1 MEKKDNILEQA
12 WRFMQNQQKHRRWLR
27 AMTAMAAVVVF
38 VTTYLLILPAI
49 TMENSVLEVTATPS
63 EAVLGEVIETEIFA
77 SADDGRKE
85 TYFVLTADGDNA
97 GLDESQLDF
106 DSDGI
111 ASIED
116 ENEQVIDLH
125 REYTK
130 TGEARYWFVLQEGQS
145 ASFSLPW
152 VNGMDRYRAEEI
164 VEEIPVEPE
173 EPPVEEEIPPTED
186 TSEGETLPD
195 DTSTEE
201 SIPPESDTE
210 SENTDDEIPST
221 EMEKPE
227 TDVPPQDEPDA
238 DVSDTDTP
246 DTEIGEPDTDSIE
259 TVPEAPS
266 AEQPYEE
273 SQEPESPAVQ
283 RNVSPLMED
292 TGNQE
297 STQESDSQATG
308 SNVSYEEDNLF
319 RILYASIGS
328 MRTVSAATI
337 SSSANNES
345 PVTASPVTAMDSDA
359 DKPSGEPGNQ
369 ESTESEPVEPDGGD
383 ETPLSDNGDSFDG
396 DPESETIYDIDIVLD
411 REGDPER
418 EGAATITFGCGQNL
432 EVAANTDGQYVFLS
446 WLPEQPEPEY
456 ICGKEEHLHDENC
469 YDSDGNLI
477 CTREE
482 HQHTEGCL
490 HPHSAEVYQYE
501 DDFISVTATPEYEN
515 ALPPGTQFR
524 VTQVTA
530 DTDGYQYDAYIQAL
544 ENLNNAE
551 KQMTNPKEIL
561 LYDIAFLV
569 EQPPE
574 TEGAEPQLVEFQ
586 PTEGS
591 VQIKFAFKQPQT
603 LDLSEE
609 NSPDYQVLHLPLVSE
624 VREQVNTTAEAT
636 GITAGDVLVEEVEAD
651 VSDGLVEFTLD
662 SFSLVAF
669 LAQEDSEYIPLT
681 QDTNP
686 GLDYTYRDV
695 LGSAINYGITAQEMH
710 KVAHMDTTFAASH
723 VTSGGGNITAGAYTG
738 SQGSPLLIGSI
749 TGSLRIDGQAC
760 TVYTTEDAAQYLEL
774 QGGSTFAYRTETEIK
789 SQITDM
795 IAYAERVSQIMA
807 DQRTYSVMKY
817 GTYWDG
823 QQNVEGW
830 YFDQNDANLDISDLP
845 AGTYY
850 IDGDTYLNKNNVN
863 IRKNSN
869 QTIVFNLTGETVDL
883 RQFQITNV
891 DTGSSMNSGSSND
904 AVYPFAS
911 TLIFNMPNADT
922 VNVQSGIFG
931 VLIAPNATVTISST
945 SSGWIVANIVT
956 NPGGEWHFVHQDL
969 TKPLPVTVAAK
980 KTLDGEAPDE
990 QTEFNFKVE
999 RWDDDT
1005 NGWVEE
1011 QTVQNFLGDILFRE
1025 TFSEVGTYYYRV
1037 SEVNDG
1043 GAYQYDTT
1051 QYIVKIDV
1059 TAIQENILQAEQ
1071 TFYKTGDMGQLG
1083 DDKETTEILFQN
1095 TTGEPGYV
1103 LPETGGVGTNLF
1115 TAGGLA
1121 LLAAVGLMY
1130 IKQHRRRDES
1140 L

>member
-12 WRFMQNQQKHRRWLR
+12 WRFMQSQQKHRRWLR

-145 ASFSLPW
+145 ANFSLPW

-173 EPPVEEEIPPTED
+173 EPLVEEEIPPTED

-195 DTSTEE
+195 DTSMEE

-210 SENTDDEIPST
+210 SENTDGEIPST

-227 TDVPPQDEPDA
+227 TDVPPQDEPDV
-238 DVSDTDTP
+238 DVPDTDTP

-259 TVPEAPS
+259 TVPEAPP
-266 AEQPYEE
+266 AEKSYEE

-345 PVTASPVTAMDSDA
+345 PLTASPVTATDSDA
-359 DKPSGEPGNQ
+359 DKLSGEPGSQ

-469 YDSDGNLI
+469 YDPDGNLI

-482 HQHTEGCL
+482 HQHTEECL

-515 ALPPGTQFR
+515 VLPPGTQFR

-591 VQIKFAFKQPQT
+591 VQIQFAFKQPQT

-651 VSDGLVEFTLD
+651 VSNGLVEFTLD
-662 SFSLVAF
+662 SFSLVDF
-669 LAQEDSEYIPLT
+669 VTHEDGSVVPITEVT
-681 QDTNP
+681 P
-686 GLDYTYRDV
+686 GLDYNYRDV
-695 LGSAINYGITAQEMH
+695 LGSAINYGITANEVH

-723 VTSGGGNITAGAYTG
+723 VTSDGGNITVGAYTG

-749 TGSLRIDGQAC
+749 TGSLSIDGQTN
-760 TVYTTEDAAQYLEL
+760 TVYTTEEAAKSITL
-774 QGGSTFAYRTETEIK
+774 QGGSNFQYRTEKE
-789 SQITDM
+789 ITDQ
-795 IAYAERVSQIMA
+795 IAAMLSHAKQVSHIMA
-807 DQRTYSVMKY
+807 AQRTYSVMKY

-830 YFDQNDANLDISDLP
+830 YVDQNEKEIDLSNLPD
-845 AGTYY
+845 GTYY
-850 IDGDTYLNKNNVN
+850 IDGDTFLDKNDVK
-863 IRKNSN
+863 IRKNPG
-869 QTIVFNLTGETVDL
+869 QTVVFNLKSEAVNLKRFEVVDSQTG
-883 RQFQITNV
+883 Q
-891 DTGSSMNSGSSND
+891 SMNSANSNGD
-904 AVYPFAS
+904 IYPYAS
-911 TLIFNMPNADT
+911 TVIFNMPNAKT
-922 VNVQSGIFG
+922 VNIESGIFG
-931 VLIAPNATVTISST
+931 VLIAPNATVNIGST
-945 SSGWIVANIVT
+945 SSGWIVADTVT
-956 NPGGEWHFVHQDL
+956 NPGGEWHFVYQDL
-969 TKPLPVTVAAK
+969 TKPLPVTVAAR

-990 QTEFNFKVE
+990 QTEFSFKVE

-1011 QTVQNFLGDILFRE
+1011 ETVQNFLGDILFRE
-1025 TFSEVGTYYYRV
+1025 TFSQTGTYYYRV
-1037 SEVNDG
+1037 SEINGG

-1051 QYIVKIDV
+1051 QYIVEINV

-1071 TFYKTGDMGQLG
+1071 TFYETGDKEQLNDG
-1083 DDKETTEILFQN
+1083 TKTTEILFQN

-1103 LPETGGVGTNLF
+1103 LPETGGPGTNLF

>member
-12 WRFMQNQQKHRRWLR
+12 WRFMQSQQKHRRWLR

-210 SENTDDEIPST
+210 SENTDGEIPST

-227 TDVPPQDEPDA
+227 TDVPPQDEPDV
-238 DVSDTDTP
+238 DVPDTDTP

-259 TVPEAPS
+259 TVPEAPP
-266 AEQPYEE
+266 AEKSYEE

-345 PVTASPVTAMDSDA
+345 PLTASPVTATDSDA
-359 DKPSGEPGNQ
+359 DKLSGEPGSQ

-469 YDSDGNLI
+469 YDPDGNLI

-482 HQHTEGCL
+482 HQHTEECL

-515 ALPPGTQFR
+515 VLPPGTQFR

-591 VQIKFAFKQPQT
+591 VQIQFAFKQPQT

-651 VSDGLVEFTLD
+651 VSNGLVEFTLD

-669 LAQEDSEYIPLT
+669 VTHEDGSVVPITEVT
-681 QDTNP
+681 P
-686 GLDYTYRDV
+686 GLDYNYRDV
-695 LGSAINYGITAQEMH
+695 LGSAINYGITANEVH

-723 VTSGGGNITAGAYTG
+723 VTSDGGNITVGAYTG

-749 TGSLRIDGQAC
+749 TGSLSIDGQTN
-760 TVYTTEDAAQYLEL
+760 TVYTTEEAAKSITL
-774 QGGSTFAYRTETEIK
+774 QGGSNFQYRTEKE
-789 SQITDM
+789 ITDQ
-795 IAYAERVSQIMA
+795 IAAMLSHAKQVSHIMA
-807 DQRTYSVMKY
+807 AQRTYSVMKY

-830 YFDQNDANLDISDLP
+830 YVDQNEKEIDLSNLPD
-845 AGTYY
+845 GTYY
-850 IDGDTYLNKNNVN
+850 IDGDTFLDKNDVK
-863 IRKNSN
+863 IRKNPG
-869 QTIVFNLTGETVDL
+869 QTVVFNLKSEAVNLKRFEVVDSQTG
-883 RQFQITNV
+883 Q
-891 DTGSSMNSGSSND
+891 SMNSANSNGD
-904 AVYPFAS
+904 IYPYAS
-911 TLIFNMPNADT
+911 TVIFNMPNAKT
-922 VNVQSGIFG
+922 VNIESGIFG
-931 VLIAPNATVTISST
+931 VLIAPNATVNIGST
-945 SSGWIVANIVT
+945 SSGWIVADTVT
-956 NPGGEWHFVHQDL
+956 NPGGEWHFVYQDL
-969 TKPLPVTVAAK
+969 TKPLPVTVAAR

-990 QTEFNFKVE
+990 QTEFSFKVE

-1011 QTVQNFLGDILFRE
+1011 ETVQNFLGDILFRE
-1025 TFSEVGTYYYRV
+1025 TFSQTGTYYYRV
-1037 SEVNDG
+1037 SEMNGG

-1051 QYIVKIDV
+1051 QYIVEINV

-1071 TFYKTGDMGQLG
+1071 TFYETGDKEQLNDG
-1083 DDKETTEILFQN
+1083 TKTTEILFQN

-1103 LPETGGVGTNLF
+1103 LPETGGPGTNLF

>member
-1 MEKKDNILEQA
+1 
-12 WRFMQNQQKHRRWLR
+12 
-27 AMTAMAAVVVF
+27 
-38 VTTYLLILPAI
+38 
-49 TMENSVLEVTATPS
+49 
-63 EAVLGEVIETEIFA
+63 
-77 SADDGRKE
+77 
-85 TYFVLTADGDNA
+85 
-97 GLDESQLDF
+97 
-106 DSDGI
+106 
-111 ASIED
+111 
-116 ENEQVIDLH
+116 
-125 REYTK
+125 
-130 TGEARYWFVLQEGQS
+130 
-145 ASFSLPW
+145 
-152 VNGMDRYRAEEI
+152 
-164 VEEIPVEPE
+164 
-173 EPPVEEEIPPTED
+173 
-186 TSEGETLPD
+186 
-195 DTSTEE
+195 
-201 SIPPESDTE
+201 
-210 SENTDDEIPST
+210 
-221 EMEKPE
+221 
-227 TDVPPQDEPDA
+227 
-238 DVSDTDTP
+238 
-246 DTEIGEPDTDSIE
+246 
-259 TVPEAPS
+259 
-266 AEQPYEE
+266 
-273 SQEPESPAVQ
+273 
-283 RNVSPLMED
+283 
-292 TGNQE
+292 
-297 STQESDSQATG
+297 
-308 SNVSYEEDNLF
+308 
-319 RILYASIGS
+319 
-328 MRTVSAATI
+328 
-337 SSSANNES
+337 
-345 PVTASPVTAMDSDA
+345 
-359 DKPSGEPGNQ
+359 
-369 ESTESEPVEPDGGD
+369 
-383 ETPLSDNGDSFDG
+383 
-396 DPESETIYDIDIVLD
+396 
-411 REGDPER
+411 
-418 EGAATITFGCGQNL
+418 
-432 EVAANTDGQYVFLS
+432 
-446 WLPEQPEPEY
+446 
-456 ICGKEEHLHDENC
+456 
-469 YDSDGNLI
+469 
-477 CTREE
+477 
-482 HQHTEGCL
+482 
-490 HPHSAEVYQYE
+490 
-501 DDFISVTATPEYEN
+501 
-515 ALPPGTQFR
+515 
-524 VTQVTA
+524 
-530 DTDGYQYDAYIQAL
+530 
-544 ENLNNAE
+544 
-551 KQMTNPKEIL
+551 
-561 LYDIAFLV
+561 
-569 EQPPE
+569 
-574 TEGAEPQLVEFQ
+574 
-586 PTEGS
+586 
-591 VQIKFAFKQPQT
+591 
-603 LDLSEE
+603 
-609 NSPDYQVLHLPLVSE
+609 
-624 VREQVNTTAEAT
+624 
-636 GITAGDVLVEEVEAD
+636 
-651 VSDGLVEFTLD
+651 
-662 SFSLVAF
+662 
-669 LAQEDSEYIPLT
+669 
-681 QDTNP
+681 
-686 GLDYTYRDV
+686 
-695 LGSAINYGITAQEMH
+695 
-710 KVAHMDTTFAASH
+710 
-723 VTSGGGNITAGAYTG
+723 
-738 SQGSPLLIGSI
+738 
-749 TGSLRIDGQAC
+749 
-760 TVYTTEDAAQYLEL
+760 
-774 QGGSTFAYRTETEIK
+774 
-789 SQITDM
+789 M

-945 SSGWIVANIVT
+945 SSGWIVANTVT

>member
-12 WRFMQNQQKHRRWLR
+12 WRFMQSQQKHRRWLR

-210 SENTDDEIPST
+210 SENTDGEIPST

-227 TDVPPQDEPDA
+227 TDVPPQDEPDV
-238 DVSDTDTP
+238 DVPDTDTP

-259 TVPEAPS
+259 TVPEAPP
-266 AEQPYEE
+266 AEKSYEE

-297 STQESDSQATG
+297 STQESDFQATG

-345 PVTASPVTAMDSDA
+345 PLTASPVTATDSDA
-359 DKPSGEPGNQ
+359 DKLSGEPGSQ

-469 YDSDGNLI
+469 YDPDGNLI

-482 HQHTEGCL
+482 HQHTEECL

-515 ALPPGTQFR
+515 VLPPGTQFR

-591 VQIKFAFKQPQT
+591 VQIQFAFKQPQT

-651 VSDGLVEFTLD
+651 VSNGLVEFTLG

-669 LAQEDSEYIPLT
+669 VTHEDGSVVPITEVT
-681 QDTNP
+681 P
-686 GLDYTYRDV
+686 GLDYNYRDV
-695 LGSAINYGITAQEMH
+695 LGSAINYGITANEVH

-723 VTSGGGNITAGAYTG
+723 VTSDGGNITVGAYTG

-749 TGSLRIDGQAC
+749 TGSLSIDGQTN
-760 TVYTTEDAAQYLEL
+760 TVYTTEEAAKSITL
-774 QGGSTFAYRTETEIK
+774 QGGSNFQYRTEKE
-789 SQITDM
+789 ITDQ
-795 IAYAERVSQIMA
+795 IAAMLSHAKQVSHIMA
-807 DQRTYSVMKY
+807 AQRTYSVMKY

-830 YFDQNDANLDISDLP
+830 YVDQNEKEIDLSNLPD
-845 AGTYY
+845 GTYY
-850 IDGDTYLNKNNVN
+850 IDGDTFLDKNDVK
-863 IRKNSN
+863 IRKNPG
-869 QTIVFNLTGETVDL
+869 QTVVFNLKSEAVNLKRFEVVDSQTG
-883 RQFQITNV
+883 Q
-891 DTGSSMNSGSSND
+891 SMNSANSNGD
-904 AVYPFAS
+904 IYPYAS
-911 TLIFNMPNADT
+911 TVIFNMPNAKT
-922 VNVQSGIFG
+922 VNIESGIFG
-931 VLIAPNATVTISST
+931 VLIAPNATVNIGST
-945 SSGWIVANIVT
+945 SSGWIVADTVT
-956 NPGGEWHFVHQDL
+956 NPGGEWHFVYQDL
-969 TKPLPVTVAAK
+969 TKPLPVTVAAR

-990 QTEFNFKVE
+990 QTEFSFKVE

-1011 QTVQNFLGDILFRE
+1011 ETVQNFLGDILFRE
-1025 TFSEVGTYYYRV
+1025 TFSQTGTYYYRV
-1037 SEVNDG
+1037 SEINGG

-1051 QYIVKIDV
+1051 QYIVEINV

-1071 TFYKTGDMGQLG
+1071 TFYETGDKEQLNDG
-1083 DDKETTEILFQN
+1083 TKTTEILFQN

-1103 LPETGGVGTNLF
+1103 LPETGGPGTNLF

>member
-12 WRFMQNQQKHRRWLR
+12 WRFMQSQQKHRRWLR

-164 VEEIPVEPE
+164 VKEIPVEPE

-210 SENTDDEIPST
+210 SENTDGEIPST

-227 TDVPPQDEPDA
+227 TDVPPQDEPDV
-238 DVSDTDTP
+238 DVPDTDTP

-259 TVPEAPS
+259 TVPEAPP
-266 AEQPYEE
+266 AEKSYEE

-345 PVTASPVTAMDSDA
+345 PLTASPVTATDSDA
-359 DKPSGEPGNQ
+359 DKLSGEPGSQ

-469 YDSDGNLI
+469 YDPDGNLI

-482 HQHTEGCL
+482 HQHTEECL

-515 ALPPGTQFR
+515 VLPPGTQFR

-591 VQIKFAFKQPQT
+591 VQIQFAFKQPQT

-651 VSDGLVEFTLD
+651 VSNGLVEFTLD

-669 LAQEDSEYIPLT
+669 VTHEDGSVVPITEVT
-681 QDTNP
+681 P
-686 GLDYTYRDV
+686 GLDYNYRDV
-695 LGSAINYGITAQEMH
+695 LGSAINYGITANEVH

-723 VTSGGGNITAGAYTG
+723 VTSDGGNITVGAYTG

-749 TGSLRIDGQAC
+749 TGSLSIDGQTN
-760 TVYTTEDAAQYLEL
+760 TVYTTEEAAKSITL
-774 QGGSTFAYRTETEIK
+774 QGGSNFQYRTEKE
-789 SQITDM
+789 ITDQ
-795 IAYAERVSQIMA
+795 IAAMLSHAKQVSHIMA
-807 DQRTYSVMKY
+807 AQRTYSVMKY

-830 YFDQNDANLDISDLP
+830 YVDQNEKEIDLSNLPD
-845 AGTYY
+845 GTYY
-850 IDGDTYLNKNNVN
+850 IDGDTFLDKNDVK
-863 IRKNSN
+863 IRKNPG
-869 QTIVFNLTGETVDL
+869 QTVVFNLKSEAVNLKRFEVVDSQTG
-883 RQFQITNV
+883 Q
-891 DTGSSMNSGSSND
+891 SMNSANSNGD
-904 AVYPFAS
+904 IYPYAS
-911 TLIFNMPNADT
+911 PVIFNMPNAKT
-922 VNVQSGIFG
+922 VNIESGIFG
-931 VLIAPNATVTISST
+931 VLIAPNATVNIGST
-945 SSGWIVANIVT
+945 SSGWIVADTVT
-956 NPGGEWHFVHQDL
+956 NPGGEWHFVYQDL
-969 TKPLPVTVAAK
+969 TKPLPVTVAAR
-980 KTLDGEAPDE
+980 KTLNGEAPDE
-990 QTEFNFKVE
+990 QTEFSFKVE

-1011 QTVQNFLGDILFRE
+1011 ETVQNFLGDILFRE
-1025 TFSEVGTYYYRV
+1025 TFSQTGTYYYRV
-1037 SEVNDG
+1037 SEINGG

-1051 QYIVKIDV
+1051 QYIVEINV

-1071 TFYKTGDMGQLG
+1071 TFYETGDKEQLNDG
-1083 DDKETTEILFQN
+1083 TKTTEILFQN

-1103 LPETGGVGTNLF
+1103 LPETGGPGTNLF

>member
-12 WRFMQNQQKHRRWLR
+12 WRFMQSQQKHRRWLR

-173 EPPVEEEIPPTED
+173 EPLVEEEIPPTED

-195 DTSTEE
+195 DTSMEE

-210 SENTDDEIPST
+210 SENTDGEISST

-227 TDVPPQDEPDA
+227 TDVPPQDEPDV
-238 DVSDTDTP
+238 DVPDTDTP

-259 TVPEAPS
+259 TVPEAPP
-266 AEQPYEE
+266 AEKSYEE

-345 PVTASPVTAMDSDA
+345 PLTASPVTATDSDA
-359 DKPSGEPGNQ
+359 DKLSGEPGSQ

-469 YDSDGNLI
+469 YDPDGNLI

-482 HQHTEGCL
+482 HQHTEECL

-515 ALPPGTQFR
+515 VLPPGTQFR

-591 VQIKFAFKQPQT
+591 VQIQFAFKQPQT

-651 VSDGLVEFTLD
+651 VSNGLVEFTLD

-669 LAQEDSEYIPLT
+669 VTHEDGSVVPITEVT
-681 QDTNP
+681 P
-686 GLDYTYRDV
+686 GLDYNYRDV
-695 LGSAINYGITAQEMH
+695 LGSAINYGITANEVH

-723 VTSGGGNITAGAYTG
+723 VTSDGGNITVGAYTG

-749 TGSLRIDGQAC
+749 TGSLSIDGQTN
-760 TVYTTEDAAQYLEL
+760 TVYTTEEAAKSITL
-774 QGGSTFAYRTETEIK
+774 QGGSNFQYRTEKE
-789 SQITDM
+789 ITDQ
-795 IAYAERVSQIMA
+795 IAAMLSHAKQVSHIMA
-807 DQRTYSVMKY
+807 AQRTYSVMKY

-830 YFDQNDANLDISDLP
+830 YVDQNEKEIDLSNLPD
-845 AGTYY
+845 GTYY
-850 IDGDTYLNKNNVN
+850 IDGDTFLDKNDVK
-863 IRKNSN
+863 IRKNPG
-869 QTIVFNLTGETVDL
+869 QTVVFNLKSEAVNLKRFEVVDSQTG
-883 RQFQITNV
+883 Q
-891 DTGSSMNSGSSND
+891 SMNSANSNGD
-904 AVYPFAS
+904 IYPYAS
-911 TLIFNMPNADT
+911 TVIFNMPNAKT
-922 VNVQSGIFG
+922 VNIESGIFG
-931 VLIAPNATVTISST
+931 VLIAPNATVNIGST
-945 SSGWIVANIVT
+945 SSGWIVADTVT
-956 NPGGEWHFVHQDL
+956 NPGGEWHFVYQDL
-969 TKPLPVTVAAK
+969 TKPLPVTVAAR

-990 QTEFNFKVE
+990 QTEFSFKVE
-999 RWDDDT
+999 RWDEAKQT
-1005 NGWVEE
+1005 WVNE

-1025 TFSEVGTYYYRV
+1025 TFSQAGTYYYRV
-1037 SEVNDG
+1037 SEMNGG

-1071 TFYKTGDMGQLG
+1071 TFYKTGDIRQLG
-1083 DDKETTEILFQN
+1083 DSIKTTEILFQN

-1103 LPETGGVGTNLF
+1103 LPETGGPGTNLF

>member
-12 WRFMQNQQKHRRWLR
+12 WRFMQSQQKHRRWLR

-130 TGEARYWFVLQEGQS
+130 TGEARYWFILQEGQS

-173 EPPVEEEIPPTED
+173 EPPLEEEIPPTED

-210 SENTDDEIPST
+210 SENTDGEIPST

-227 TDVPPQDEPDA
+227 TDVPPQDEPDV
-238 DVSDTDTP
+238 DVPDTDTP

-259 TVPEAPS
+259 TVPEAPP
-266 AEQPYEE
+266 AEKSYEE

-337 SSSANNES
+337 SSSAHNES
-345 PVTASPVTAMDSDA
+345 PVTASPVTATDSDA
-359 DKPSGEPGNQ
+359 DKPSGEPGSQ

-469 YDSDGNLI
+469 YDPDGNLI

-482 HQHTEGCL
+482 HQHTEECL

-544 ENLNNAE
+544 EYLNNAE
-551 KQMTNPKEIL
+551 KQMTNLKEIL

-669 LAQEDSEYIPLT
+669 VTQEDGSVVPITEVT
-681 QDTNP
+681 P
-686 GLDYTYRDV
+686 GLDYNYRDV
-695 LGSAINYGITAQEMH
+695 LGSAINYGITANEVH

-723 VTSGGGNITAGAYTG
+723 VTSDGGNITVGAYTG

-749 TGSLRIDGQAC
+749 TGSLSIDGQTN
-760 TVYTTEDAAQYLEL
+760 TVYTTEEAAKSITL
-774 QGGSTFAYRTETEIK
+774 QGGSNFQYRTEKE
-789 SQITDM
+789 ITDQ
-795 IAYAERVSQIMA
+795 IAAMLSYAKQVSHIMA
-807 DQRTYSVMKY
+807 AQRTYSVMKY

-830 YFDQNDANLDISDLP
+830 YVDQNEKEIDLSNLPD
-845 AGTYY
+845 GTYY
-850 IDGDTYLNKNNVN
+850 IDGDTFLDKNDVK
-863 IRKNSN
+863 IRKNPG
-869 QTIVFNLTGETVDL
+869 QTVVFNLKSEAVNLKRFEVVDSQTG
-883 RQFQITNV
+883 Q
-891 DTGSSMNSGSSND
+891 SMNSANSNGD
-904 AVYPFAS
+904 IYPYAS
-911 TLIFNMPNADT
+911 TVIFNMPNAKT
-922 VNVQSGIFG
+922 VNIESGIFG

-945 SSGWIVANIVT
+945 SSGWIVADTVT
-956 NPGGEWHFVHQDL
+956 NPGGEWHFVYQDL
-969 TKPLPVTVAAK
+969 TEPLPVTVAAK
-980 KTLDGEAPDE
+980 KTLDGKAPDE
-990 QTEFNFKVE
+990 QTEFSFKVE
-999 RWDDDT
+999 RWDEAKQT
-1005 NGWVEE
+1005 WVNE

-1025 TFSEVGTYYYRV
+1025 TFSQAGTYYYRV
-1037 SEVNDG
+1037 SEMNGG

-1059 TAIQENILQAEQ
+1059 TAIRENILQAEQ
-1071 TFYKTGDMGQLG
+1071 TFYKTGDIRQLG
-1083 DDKETTEILFQN
+1083 DSIKTTEILFQN

-1103 LPETGGVGTNLF
+1103 LPETGGPGTNLF

>member
-12 WRFMQNQQKHRRWLR
+12 WRFMQSQQKHRRWLR

-173 EPPVEEEIPPTED
+173 EPLVEEEIPPTED

-210 SENTDDEIPST
+210 SENTDGEIPST

-227 TDVPPQDEPDA
+227 TDVPPQDEPDV
-238 DVSDTDTP
+238 DVPDTDTP

-259 TVPEAPS
+259 TVPEAPP
-266 AEQPYEE
+266 AEKSYEE

-345 PVTASPVTAMDSDA
+345 PLTASPVTATDSDA
-359 DKPSGEPGNQ
+359 DKLSGEPGSQ

-469 YDSDGNLI
+469 YDPDGNLI

-482 HQHTEGCL
+482 HQHTEECL

-515 ALPPGTQFR
+515 VLPPGTQFR

-591 VQIKFAFKQPQT
+591 VQIQFAFKQPQT

-669 LAQEDSEYIPLT
+669 VTQEDGSVVPITEVT
-681 QDTNP
+681 P
-686 GLDYTYRDV
+686 GLDYNYRDV
-695 LGSAINYGITAQEMH
+695 LGSAINYGITANEVH

-723 VTSGGGNITAGAYTG
+723 VTSDGGNITVGAYTG

-749 TGSLRIDGQAC
+749 TGSLSIDGQTN
-760 TVYTTEDAAQYLEL
+760 TVYTTEEAAKSITL
-774 QGGSTFAYRTETEIK
+774 QGGSNFQYRTEKE
-789 SQITDM
+789 ITDQ
-795 IAYAERVSQIMA
+795 IAAMLSHAKQVSHIMA
-807 DQRTYSVMKY
+807 AQRTYSVMKY

-830 YFDQNDANLDISDLP
+830 YVDQNEKEIDLSNLPD
-845 AGTYY
+845 GTYY
-850 IDGDTYLNKNNVN
+850 IDGDTFLDKNDVK
-863 IRKNSN
+863 IRKNPG
-869 QTIVFNLTGETVDL
+869 QTVVFNLKSEAVNLKRFEVVDSQTG
-883 RQFQITNV
+883 Q
-891 DTGSSMNSGSSND
+891 SMNSANSNGD
-904 AVYPFAS
+904 IYPYAS
-911 TLIFNMPNADT
+911 TVIFNMPNAKT
-922 VNVQSGIFG
+922 VNIESGIFG
-931 VLIAPNATVTISST
+931 VLIAPNATVNIGST
-945 SSGWIVANIVT
+945 SSGWIVADTVT
-956 NPGGEWHFVHQDL
+956 NPGGEWHFVYQDL
-969 TKPLPVTVAAK
+969 TKPLPVTVAAR
-980 KTLDGEAPDE
+980 KTLNGEAPDE
-990 QTEFNFKVE
+990 QTEFSFKVE

-1011 QTVQNFLGDILFRE
+1011 ETVQNFLGDILFRE
-1025 TFSEVGTYYYRV
+1025 TFSQTGTYYYRV
-1037 SEVNDG
+1037 SEINGG

-1051 QYIVKIDV
+1051 QYIVEINV

-1071 TFYKTGDMGQLG
+1071 TFYETGDKEQLNDG
-1083 DDKETTEILFQN
+1083 TKTTEILFQN

-1103 LPETGGVGTNLF
+1103 LPETGGPGTNLF

>member
-12 WRFMQNQQKHRRWLR
+12 WRFMQSQQKHRRWLR

-130 TGEARYWFVLQEGQS
+130 TGEARYWFILQEGQS

-173 EPPVEEEIPPTED
+173 EPPLEEEIPPTED

-210 SENTDDEIPST
+210 SENTDGEIPST

-227 TDVPPQDEPDA
+227 TDVPSQDEPDV
-238 DVSDTDTP
+238 DVPDTDTP
-246 DTEIGEPDTDSIE
+246 DTEIGEPDTDSSE
-259 TVPEAPS
+259 TVPEAPP
-266 AEQPYEE
+266 AEKSYEE

-337 SSSANNES
+337 SSSAHNES
-345 PVTASPVTAMDSDA
+345 PVTASPVTATDSDA
-359 DKPSGEPGNQ
+359 DKPSGEPGSQ

-383 ETPLSDNGDSFDG
+383 EIPLSDNGDSFDG

-469 YDSDGNLI
+469 YDPDGNLI

-482 HQHTEGCL
+482 HQHTEECL

-515 ALPPGTQFR
+515 VLPPGTQFR

-591 VQIKFAFKQPQT
+591 VQIQFAFKQPQT

-636 GITAGDVLVEEVEAD
+636 GITAGDVLVEEVKAD

-669 LAQEDSEYIPLT
+669 VTQEDGSVVPITEVT
-681 QDTNP
+681 P
-686 GLDYTYRDV
+686 GLDYNYRDV
-695 LGSAINYGITAQEMH
+695 LGSAINYGITANEVH

-723 VTSGGGNITAGAYTG
+723 VTSDGGNITVGAYTG

-749 TGSLRIDGQAC
+749 TGSLSIDGQTN
-760 TVYTTEDAAQYLEL
+760 TVYTTEEAAKSITL
-774 QGGSTFAYRTETEIK
+774 QGGSNFQYRTEKE
-789 SQITDM
+789 ITDQ
-795 IAYAERVSQIMA
+795 IAAMLSHAKQVSHIMA
-807 DQRTYSVMKY
+807 AQRTYSVMKY

-830 YFDQNDANLDISDLP
+830 YVDQNEKEIDLSNLPD
-845 AGTYY
+845 GTYY
-850 IDGDTYLNKNNVN
+850 IDGDTFLDKNDVK
-863 IRKNSN
+863 IRKNPG
-869 QTIVFNLTGETVDL
+869 QTVVFNLKSEAVNLKRFEVVDSQTG
-883 RQFQITNV
+883 Q
-891 DTGSSMNSGSSND
+891 SMNSANSNGD
-904 AVYPFAS
+904 IYPYAS
-911 TLIFNMPNADT
+911 TVIFNMPNAKT
-922 VNVQSGIFG
+922 VNIESGIIG

-945 SSGWIVANIVT
+945 SSGWIVADTVT
-956 NPGGEWHFVHQDL
+956 NPGGEWHFVYQDL
-969 TKPLPVTVAAK
+969 TEPLTVTVAAK
-980 KTLDGEAPDE
+980 KTLDGKAPDE
-990 QTEFNFKVE
+990 QTEFSFKVE
-999 RWDDDT
+999 RWDEAKQT
-1005 NGWVEE
+1005 WVNE

-1025 TFSEVGTYYYRV
+1025 TFSQAGTYYYRV
-1037 SEVNDG
+1037 SEMNGG

-1071 TFYKTGDMGQLG
+1071 TFYKTGDIRQLG
-1083 DDKETTEILFQN
+1083 DSIKTTEILFQN

-1103 LPETGGVGTNLF
+1103 LPETGGPGTNLF

>member
-12 WRFMQNQQKHRRWLR
+12 WRFMQSQQKHRRWLR

-210 SENTDDEIPST
+210 SENTDGEIPST

-227 TDVPPQDEPDA
+227 TDVPPQDEPDV
-238 DVSDTDTP
+238 DVPDTDTP

-259 TVPEAPS
+259 TVPEAPP
-266 AEQPYEE
+266 AEKSYEE

-297 STQESDSQATG
+297 STQESDFQATG

-345 PVTASPVTAMDSDA
+345 PLTASPVTATDSDA
-359 DKPSGEPGNQ
+359 DKLSGEPGSQ

-469 YDSDGNLI
+469 YDPDGNLI

-482 HQHTEGCL
+482 HQHTEECL

-515 ALPPGTQFR
+515 VLPPGTQFR

-591 VQIKFAFKQPQT
+591 VQIQFAFKQPQT

-651 VSDGLVEFTLD
+651 VSNGLVEFTLG

-669 LAQEDSEYIPLT
+669 VTHEDGSVVPITEVT
-681 QDTNP
+681 P
-686 GLDYTYRDV
+686 GLDYNYRDV
-695 LGSAINYGITAQEMH
+695 LGSAINYGITANEVH

-723 VTSGGGNITAGAYTG
+723 VTSDGGNITVGAYTG

-749 TGSLRIDGQAC
+749 TGSLSIDGQTN
-760 TVYTTEDAAQYLEL
+760 TVYTTEEAAKSITL
-774 QGGSTFAYRTETEIK
+774 QGGSNFQYRTEKE
-789 SQITDM
+789 ITDQ
-795 IAYAERVSQIMA
+795 IAAMLSHAKQVSHIMA
-807 DQRTYSVMKY
+807 AQRTYSVMKY

-830 YFDQNDANLDISDLP
+830 YVDQNEKEIDLSNLPD
-845 AGTYY
+845 GTCY
-850 IDGDTYLNKNNVN
+850 IDGDTFLDKNDVK
-863 IRKNSN
+863 IRKNPG
-869 QTIVFNLTGETVDL
+869 QTVVFNLKSEAVNLKRFEVVDSQTG
-883 RQFQITNV
+883 Q
-891 DTGSSMNSGSSND
+891 SMNSANSKGD
-904 AVYPFAS
+904 IYPYAS
-911 TLIFNMPNADT
+911 TVIFNMPNAKT
-922 VNVQSGIFG
+922 VNIESGIFG
-931 VLIAPNATVTISST
+931 VLIAPNATVNIGST
-945 SSGWIVANIVT
+945 SSGWIVADTVT
-956 NPGGEWHFVHQDL
+956 NPGGEWHFVYQDL
-969 TKPLPVTVAAK
+969 TKPLPVTVAAR

-990 QTEFNFKVE
+990 QTEFSFKVE

-1011 QTVQNFLGDILFRE
+1011 ETVQNFLGDILFRE
-1025 TFSEVGTYYYRV
+1025 TFSQTGTYYYRV
-1037 SEVNDG
+1037 SEINGG

-1051 QYIVKIDV
+1051 QYIVEINV

-1071 TFYKTGDMGQLG
+1071 TFYETGDKEQLNDG
-1083 DDKETTEILFQN
+1083 TKTTEILFQN

-1103 LPETGGVGTNLF
+1103 LPETGGPGTNLF

>member
-12 WRFMQNQQKHRRWLR
+12 WRFMQSQQKHRRWLR

-173 EPPVEEEIPPTED
+173 EPLVEEEIPPTED

-195 DTSTEE
+195 DTSMEE

-210 SENTDDEIPST
+210 SENTDGEIPST

-227 TDVPPQDEPDA
+227 TDVPPQDEPDV
-238 DVSDTDTP
+238 DVPDTDTP

-259 TVPEAPS
+259 TVPEAPP
-266 AEQPYEE
+266 AEKSYEE

-345 PVTASPVTAMDSDA
+345 PLTASPVTATDSDA
-359 DKPSGEPGNQ
+359 DKLSGEPGSQ

-469 YDSDGNLI
+469 YDPDGNLI

-482 HQHTEGCL
+482 HQHTEECL

-515 ALPPGTQFR
+515 VLPPGTQFR

-591 VQIKFAFKQPQT
+591 VQIQFAFKQPQT

-651 VSDGLVEFTLD
+651 VSNGLVEFTLD

-669 LAQEDSEYIPLT
+669 VTHEDGSVVPITEVT
-681 QDTNP
+681 P
-686 GLDYTYRDV
+686 GLDYNYRDV
-695 LGSAINYGITAQEMH
+695 LGSAINYGITANEVH

-723 VTSGGGNITAGAYTG
+723 VTSDGGNITVGAYTG

-749 TGSLRIDGQAC
+749 TGSLSIDGQTN
-760 TVYTTEDAAQYLEL
+760 TVYTTEEAAKSITL
-774 QGGSTFAYRTETEIK
+774 QGGSNFQYRTEKE
-789 SQITDM
+789 ITDQ
-795 IAYAERVSQIMA
+795 IAAMLSHAKQVSHIMA
-807 DQRTYSVMKY
+807 AQRTYSVMKY

-830 YFDQNDANLDISDLP
+830 YVDQNEKEIDLSNLPD
-845 AGTYY
+845 GTYY
-850 IDGDTYLNKNNVN
+850 IDGDTFLDKNDVK
-863 IRKNSN
+863 IRKNPG
-869 QTIVFNLTGETVDL
+869 QTVVFNLKSEAVNLKRFEVVDSQTG
-883 RQFQITNV
+883 Q
-891 DTGSSMNSGSSND
+891 SMNSANSNGD
-904 AVYPFAS
+904 IYPYAS
-911 TLIFNMPNADT
+911 TVIFNMPNAKT
-922 VNVQSGIFG
+922 VNIESGIFG
-931 VLIAPNATVTISST
+931 VLIAPNATVNIGST
-945 SSGWIVANIVT
+945 SSGWIVADTVT
-956 NPGGEWHFVHQDL
+956 NPGGEWHFVYQDL
-969 TKPLPVTVAAK
+969 TKPLPVTVAAR

-990 QTEFNFKVE
+990 QTEFSFKVE

-1011 QTVQNFLGDILFRE
+1011 ETVQNFLGDILFRE
-1025 TFSEVGTYYYRV
+1025 TFSQTGTYYYRV
-1037 SEVNDG
+1037 SEINGG

-1051 QYIVKIDV
+1051 QYIVEINV

-1071 TFYKTGDMGQLG
+1071 TFYETGDKEQLNDG
-1083 DDKETTEILFQN
+1083 TKTTEILFQN

-1103 LPETGGVGTNLF
+1103 LPETGGPGTNLF

>member
-12 WRFMQNQQKHRRWLR
+12 WRFMQSQQKHRRWLR

-195 DTSTEE
+195 DTSMEE

-210 SENTDDEIPST
+210 SENTDGEIPST

-227 TDVPPQDEPDA
+227 TDVPPQDEPDV
-238 DVSDTDTP
+238 DVPDTDTP

-259 TVPEAPS
+259 TVPEAPP
-266 AEQPYEE
+266 AEKSYEE

-345 PVTASPVTAMDSDA
+345 PLTASPVTATDSDA
-359 DKPSGEPGNQ
+359 DKLSGEPGSQ

-469 YDSDGNLI
+469 YDPDGNLI

-482 HQHTEGCL
+482 HQHTEECL

-515 ALPPGTQFR
+515 VLPPGTQFR

-591 VQIKFAFKQPQT
+591 VQIQFAFKQPQT

-651 VSDGLVEFTLD
+651 VSNGLVEFTLD

-669 LAQEDSEYIPLT
+669 VTHEDGSVVPITEVT
-681 QDTNP
+681 P
-686 GLDYTYRDV
+686 GLDYNYRDV
-695 LGSAINYGITAQEMH
+695 LGSAINYGITANEVH

-723 VTSGGGNITAGAYTG
+723 VTSDGGNITVGAYTG

-749 TGSLRIDGQAC
+749 TGSLSIDGQTN
-760 TVYTTEDAAQYLEL
+760 TVYTTEEAAKSITL
-774 QGGSTFAYRTETEIK
+774 QGGSNFQYRTEKE
-789 SQITDM
+789 ITDQ
-795 IAYAERVSQIMA
+795 IAAMLSHAKQVSHIMA
-807 DQRTYSVMKY
+807 AQRTYSVMKY

-830 YFDQNDANLDISDLP
+830 YVDQNEKEIDLSNLPD
-845 AGTYY
+845 GTYY
-850 IDGDTYLNKNNVN
+850 IDGDTFLDKNDVK
-863 IRKNSN
+863 IRKNPG
-869 QTIVFNLTGETVDL
+869 QTVVFNLKSEAVNLKRFEVVDSQTG
-883 RQFQITNV
+883 Q
-891 DTGSSMNSGSSND
+891 SMNSANSNGD
-904 AVYPFAS
+904 IYPYAS
-911 TLIFNMPNADT
+911 TVIFNMPNAKT
-922 VNVQSGIFG
+922 VNIESGIFG
-931 VLIAPNATVTISST
+931 VLIAPNATVNIGST
-945 SSGWIVANIVT
+945 SSGWIVADTVT
-956 NPGGEWHFVHQDL
+956 NPGGEWHFVYQDL
-969 TKPLPVTVAAK
+969 TKPLPVTVAAR

-990 QTEFNFKVE
+990 QTEFSFKVE

-1011 QTVQNFLGDILFRE
+1011 ETVQNFLGDILFRE
-1025 TFSEVGTYYYRV
+1025 TFSQTGTYYYRV
-1037 SEVNDG
+1037 SEINGG

-1051 QYIVKIDV
+1051 QYIVEINV

-1071 TFYKTGDMGQLG
+1071 TFYETGDKEQLNDG
-1083 DDKETTEILFQN
+1083 TKTTEILFQN

-1103 LPETGGVGTNLF
+1103 LPETGGPGTNLF

>member
-1 MEKKDNILEQA
+1 M
-12 WRFMQNQQKHRRWLR
+12 
-27 AMTAMAAVVVF
+27 
-38 VTTYLLILPAI
+38 
-49 TMENSVLEVTATPS
+49 
-63 EAVLGEVIETEIFA
+63 
-77 SADDGRKE
+77 
-85 TYFVLTADGDNA
+85 
-97 GLDESQLDF
+97 
-106 DSDGI
+106 
-111 ASIED
+111 
-116 ENEQVIDLH
+116 H

-164 VEEIPVEPE
+164 VKEIPVEPE

-210 SENTDDEIPST
+210 SENTDGEIPST

-227 TDVPPQDEPDA
+227 TDVPPQDEPDV
-238 DVSDTDTP
+238 DVPDTDTP

-259 TVPEAPS
+259 TVPEAPP
-266 AEQPYEE
+266 AEKSYEE

-345 PVTASPVTAMDSDA
+345 PLTASPVTATDSDA
-359 DKPSGEPGNQ
+359 DKLSGEPGSQ

-469 YDSDGNLI
+469 YDPDGNLI

-482 HQHTEGCL
+482 HQHTEECL

-515 ALPPGTQFR
+515 VLPLGTQFR

-586 PTEGS
+586 PTERS
-591 VQIKFAFKQPQT
+591 VQIQFAFKQPQT

-651 VSDGLVEFTLD
+651 VSNGLVEFTLD

-669 LAQEDSEYIPLT
+669 VTHEDGSVVPITEVT
-681 QDTNP
+681 P
-686 GLDYTYRDV
+686 GLDYNYRDV
-695 LGSAINYGITAQEMH
+695 LGSAINYGITANEVH

-723 VTSGGGNITAGAYTG
+723 VTSDGGNITVGAYTG

-749 TGSLRIDGQAC
+749 TGSLSIDGQTN
-760 TVYTTEDAAQYLEL
+760 TVYTTEEAAKSITL
-774 QGGSTFAYRTETEIK
+774 QGGSNFQYRTEKE
-789 SQITDM
+789 ITDQ
-795 IAYAERVSQIMA
+795 IAAMLSHAKQVSHIMA
-807 DQRTYSVMKY
+807 AQRTYSVMKY

-830 YFDQNDANLDISDLP
+830 YVDQNEKEIDLSNLPD
-845 AGTYY
+845 GTYY
-850 IDGDTYLNKNNVN
+850 IDGDTFLDKNDVK
-863 IRKNSN
+863 IRKNPG
-869 QTIVFNLTGETVDL
+869 QTVVFNLKSEAVNLKRFEVVDSQTG
-883 RQFQITNV
+883 Q
-891 DTGSSMNSGSSND
+891 SMNSANSNGD
-904 AVYPFAS
+904 IYPYAS
-911 TLIFNMPNADT
+911 TVIFNMPNAKT
-922 VNVQSGIFG
+922 VNIESGIFG
-931 VLIAPNATVTISST
+931 VLIAPNATVNIGST
-945 SSGWIVANIVT
+945 SSGWIVADTVT
-956 NPGGEWHFVHQDL
+956 NPGGEWHFVYQDL
-969 TKPLPVTVAAK
+969 TKPLPVTVAAR

-990 QTEFNFKVE
+990 QTEFSFKVE

-1011 QTVQNFLGDILFRE
+1011 ETVQNFLGDILFRE
-1025 TFSEVGTYYYRV
+1025 TFSQTGTYYYRV
-1037 SEVNDG
+1037 SEINGG

-1051 QYIVKIDV
+1051 QYIVEINV

-1071 TFYKTGDMGQLG
+1071 TFYETGDKEQLNDG
-1083 DDKETTEILFQN
+1083 TKTTEILFQN

-1103 LPETGGVGTNLF
+1103 LPETGGPGTNLF

>member
-77 SADDGRKE
+77 SADDGRKK

-130 TGEARYWFVLQEGQS
+130 TGEARSWFVLQEGQS

-152 VNGMDRYRAEEI
+152 VNGMDRYRADEI

-173 EPPVEEEIPPTED
+173 EPPLEEEIPPTED

-210 SENTDDEIPST
+210 SENTDGEIPST

-227 TDVPPQDEPDA
+227 TDVPSQDEPDV
-238 DVSDTDTP
+238 DVPDTDTP

-259 TVPEAPS
+259 TVPEAPP
-266 AEQPYEE
+266 AEKSYEE

-469 YDSDGNLI
+469 YDPDGNLI

-669 LAQEDSEYIPLT
+669 VTHEDGSVVPITEVT
-681 QDTNP
+681 P
-686 GLDYTYRDV
+686 GLDYNYRDV
-695 LGSAINYGITAQEMH
+695 LGSAINYGITANEVH

-723 VTSGGGNITAGAYTG
+723 VTSDGGNITVGAYTG

-749 TGSLRIDGQAC
+749 TGSLSIDGQTN
-760 TVYTTEDAAQYLEL
+760 TVYTTEEAAKSITL
-774 QGGSTFAYRTETEIK
+774 QGGSNFQYRTEKE
-789 SQITDM
+789 ITDQ
-795 IAYAERVSQIMA
+795 IAAMLSHAKQVSHIMA
-807 DQRTYSVMKY
+807 EQRTYSVMKFGGY
-817 GTYWDG
+817 WNGTEYI
-823 QQNVEGW
+823 EGW
-830 YFDQNDANLDISDLP
+830 YVDQNEKEIDLSALP
-845 AGTYY
+845 DGTYY
-850 IDGDTYLNKNNVN
+850 IDGDTFLDKND
-863 IRKNSN
+863 IKIKKNPG
-869 QTIVFNLTGETVDL
+869 QTVVFNLESTAVNLKRFEVVDAQTGQSV
-883 RQFQITNV
+883 
-891 DTGSSMNSGSSND
+891 SSANSNGD
-904 AVYPFAS
+904 VYPYAS
-911 TLIFNMPNADT
+911 TVIFNMPNAET
-922 VNVQSGIFG
+922 VNIESGIFG
-931 VLIAPNATVTISST
+931 VLIAPNATVNIGST
-945 SSGWIVANIVT
+945 SSGWIVADTVT
-956 NPGGEWHFVHQDL
+956 NPGGS
-969 TKPLPVTVAAK
+969 
-980 KTLDGEAPDE
+980 G
-990 QTEFNFKVE
+990 
-999 RWDDDT
+999 
-1005 NGWVEE
+1005 
-1011 QTVQNFLGDILFRE
+1011 ILSIR
-1025 TFSEVGTYYYRV
+1025 
-1037 SEVNDG
+1037 
-1043 GAYQYDTT
+1043 
-1051 QYIVKIDV
+1051 I
-1059 TAIQENILQAEQ
+1059 
-1071 TFYKTGDMGQLG
+1071 
-1083 DDKETTEILFQN
+1083 
-1095 TTGEPGYV
+1095 
-1103 LPETGGVGTNLF
+1103 
-1115 TAGGLA
+1115 
-1121 LLAAVGLMY
+1121 
-1130 IKQHRRRDES
+1130 
-1140 L
+1140 

>member
-12 WRFMQNQQKHRRWLR
+12 WRFMQSQQKHRRWLR

-130 TGEARYWFVLQEGQS
+130 TGEARYWFILQEGQS

-173 EPPVEEEIPPTED
+173 EPLVEEEIPPTED

-195 DTSTEE
+195 DTSMEE

-210 SENTDDEIPST
+210 SENTDGEIPST

-227 TDVPPQDEPDA
+227 TDVPPQDEPDV
-238 DVSDTDTP
+238 DVPDTDTP

-259 TVPEAPS
+259 TVPEAPP
-266 AEQPYEE
+266 AEKSYEE

-345 PVTASPVTAMDSDA
+345 PLTASPVTATDSDA
-359 DKPSGEPGNQ
+359 DKLSGEPGSQ

-469 YDSDGNLI
+469 YDPDGNLI

-482 HQHTEGCL
+482 HQHTEECL

-515 ALPPGTQFR
+515 VLPPGTQFR

-591 VQIKFAFKQPQT
+591 VQIQFAFKQPQT

-651 VSDGLVEFTLD
+651 VSNGLVEFTLD

-669 LAQEDSEYIPLT
+669 VTHENGSVVPITEVT
-681 QDTNP
+681 P
-686 GLDYTYRDV
+686 GLDYNYRDV
-695 LGSAINYGITAQEMH
+695 LGSAINYGITANEVH

-723 VTSGGGNITAGAYTG
+723 VTSDGGNITVGAYTG

-749 TGSLRIDGQAC
+749 TGSLSIDGQTN
-760 TVYTTEDAAQYLEL
+760 TVYTTEEAAKSITL
-774 QGGSTFAYRTETEIK
+774 QGGSNFQYRTEKE
-789 SQITDM
+789 ITDQ
-795 IAYAERVSQIMA
+795 IAAMLSHAKQVSHIMA
-807 DQRTYSVMKY
+807 AQRTYSVMKY

-830 YFDQNDANLDISDLP
+830 YVDQNEKEIDLSNLHD
-845 AGTYY
+845 GTYY
-850 IDGDTYLNKNNVN
+850 IDGDTFLDKNDVK
-863 IRKNSN
+863 IRKNPG
-869 QTIVFNLTGETVDL
+869 QTVVFNLKSEAVNLKRFEVVDSQTG
-883 RQFQITNV
+883 Q
-891 DTGSSMNSGSSND
+891 SMNSANSNGD
-904 AVYPFAS
+904 IYPYAS
-911 TLIFNMPNADT
+911 TVIFNMPNAKT
-922 VNVQSGIFG
+922 VNIESGIFG
-931 VLIAPNATVTISST
+931 VLIAPNATVSIGST
-945 SSGWIVANIVT
+945 SSGWIVADTVT
-956 NPGGEWHFVHQDL
+956 NPGGEWHFVYQDL
-969 TKPLPVTVAAK
+969 TKPLPVTVAAR

-990 QTEFNFKVE
+990 QTEFSFKVE

-1011 QTVQNFLGDILFRE
+1011 ETVQNFLGDILFRE
-1025 TFSEVGTYYYRV
+1025 TFSQTGTYYYRV
-1037 SEVNDG
+1037 SEINGG

-1051 QYIVKIDV
+1051 QYIVEINV

-1071 TFYKTGDMGQLG
+1071 TFYETGDKEQLNDG
-1083 DDKETTEILFQN
+1083 TKTTEILFQN

-1103 LPETGGVGTNLF
+1103 LPETGGPGTNLF

>member
-12 WRFMQNQQKHRRWLR
+12 WRFMQSQQKHRRWLR

-210 SENTDDEIPST
+210 SENTDGEIPST

-227 TDVPPQDEPDA
+227 TDVPPQDEPDV
-238 DVSDTDTP
+238 DVPDTDTP

-259 TVPEAPS
+259 TVPEAPP
-266 AEQPYEE
+266 AEKSYEE

-297 STQESDSQATG
+297 STQESDFQATG

-345 PVTASPVTAMDSDA
+345 PLTASPVTATDSDA
-359 DKPSGEPGNQ
+359 DKLSGEPGSQ

-469 YDSDGNLI
+469 YDPDGNLI

-482 HQHTEGCL
+482 HQHTEECL

-515 ALPPGTQFR
+515 VLPPGTQFR

-591 VQIKFAFKQPQT
+591 VQIQFAFKQPQT

-651 VSDGLVEFTLD
+651 VSNGLVEFTLG

-669 LAQEDSEYIPLT
+669 VTHEDGSVVPITEVT
-681 QDTNP
+681 P
-686 GLDYTYRDV
+686 GLDYNYRDV
-695 LGSAINYGITAQEMH
+695 LGSAINYGITANEVH

-723 VTSGGGNITAGAYTG
+723 VTSDGGNITVGAYTG

-749 TGSLRIDGQAC
+749 TGSLSIDGQTN
-760 TVYTTEDAAQYLEL
+760 TVYTTEEAAKSITL
-774 QGGSTFAYRTETEIK
+774 QGGSNFQYRTEKE
-789 SQITDM
+789 ITDQ
-795 IAYAERVSQIMA
+795 IAAMLSHAKQVSHIMA
-807 DQRTYSVMKY
+807 AQRTYSVMKY

-830 YFDQNDANLDISDLP
+830 YVDQNEKEIDLSNLPD
-845 AGTYY
+845 GTYY
-850 IDGDTYLNKNNVN
+850 IDGDTFLDKNDVK
-863 IRKNSN
+863 IRKNPG
-869 QTIVFNLTGETVDL
+869 QTVVFNLKSEAVNLKRFEVVDSQTG
-883 RQFQITNV
+883 Q
-891 DTGSSMNSGSSND
+891 SMNSANSNGD
-904 AVYPFAS
+904 IYPYAS
-911 TLIFNMPNADT
+911 TVIFNMPNAKT
-922 VNVQSGIFG
+922 VNIESGIFG
-931 VLIAPNATVTISST
+931 VLIAPNATVNIGST
-945 SSGWIVANIVT
+945 SSGWIVADTVT
-956 NPGGEWHFVHQDL
+956 NPGGEWHFVYQDL
-969 TKPLPVTVAAK
+969 TKPLPVTVAAR

-990 QTEFNFKVE
+990 QTEFSFKVE

-1011 QTVQNFLGDILFRE
+1011 ETVQNFLGDILFRE
-1025 TFSEVGTYYYRV
+1025 TFSQTGTYYYRV
-1037 SEVNDG
+1037 SEINGG

-1051 QYIVKIDV
+1051 QYIVEINV

-1071 TFYKTGDMGQLG
+1071 TFYETGDKEQLNDG
-1083 DDKETTEILFQN
+1083 TKTTEILFQN

-1103 LPETGGVGTNLF
+1103 LPETGGPGTNLF

-1130 IKQHRRRDES
+1130 IKQYRRRDES

>member
-12 WRFMQNQQKHRRWLR
+12 WRFMQSQQKHRRWLR

-130 TGEARYWFVLQEGQS
+130 TGEARYWFILQEGQS

-173 EPPVEEEIPPTED
+173 EPPLEEEIPPTED

-210 SENTDDEIPST
+210 SENTDGEIPST

-227 TDVPPQDEPDA
+227 TDVPPQDEPDV
-238 DVSDTDTP
+238 DVPDTDTP

-259 TVPEAPS
+259 TVPEAPP
-266 AEQPYEE
+266 AEKSYEE

-345 PVTASPVTAMDSDA
+345 PLTASPVTATDSDA
-359 DKPSGEPGNQ
+359 DKPSGEPGSQ

-469 YDSDGNLI
+469 YDPDGNLI

-482 HQHTEGCL
+482 HQHTEECL

-515 ALPPGTQFR
+515 AHPPGTQFR

-669 LAQEDSEYIPLT
+669 VTQEDGSVVPITEVT
-681 QDTNP
+681 P
-686 GLDYTYRDV
+686 GLDYNYRDV
-695 LGSAINYGITAQEMH
+695 LGSAINYGITANEVH

-723 VTSGGGNITAGAYTG
+723 VTSDGGNITVGAYTG

-749 TGSLRIDGQAC
+749 TGSLSIDGQTN
-760 TVYTTEDAAQYLEL
+760 TVYTTEEAAKSITL
-774 QGGSTFAYRTETEIK
+774 QGGSNFQYRTEKE
-789 SQITDM
+789 ITDQ
-795 IAYAERVSQIMA
+795 IAAMLSHAKQVSHIMA
-807 DQRTYSVMKY
+807 AQRTYSVMKY

-830 YFDQNDANLDISDLP
+830 YVDQNEKEIDLSNLPD
-845 AGTYY
+845 GTYY
-850 IDGDTYLNKNNVN
+850 IDGDTFLDKNDVK
-863 IRKNSN
+863 IRKNPG
-869 QTIVFNLTGETVDL
+869 QTVVFNLKSEAVNLKRFEVVDSQTG
-883 RQFQITNV
+883 Q
-891 DTGSSMNSGSSND
+891 SMNSANSNGD
-904 AVYPFAS
+904 IYPYAS
-911 TLIFNMPNADT
+911 TVIFNMPNAKT
-922 VNVQSGIFG
+922 VNIESGIIG

-945 SSGWIVANIVT
+945 SSGWIVADTVT
-956 NPGGEWHFVHQDL
+956 NPGGEWHFVYQDL
-969 TKPLPVTVAAK
+969 TEPLPVTVAAK
-980 KTLDGEAPDE
+980 KTLDGKAPDE
-990 QTEFNFKVE
+990 QTEFSFKVE
-999 RWDDDT
+999 RWDEAKQT
-1005 NGWVEE
+1005 WVNE

-1025 TFSEVGTYYYRV
+1025 TFSQAGTYYYRV
-1037 SEVNDG
+1037 SEMNGG

-1071 TFYKTGDMGQLG
+1071 TFYKTGDIRQLG
-1083 DDKETTEILFQN
+1083 DSIKTTEILFQN

-1103 LPETGGVGTNLF
+1103 LPETGGPGTNLF

>member
-12 WRFMQNQQKHRRWLR
+12 WRFMQSQQKHRRWLR

-164 VEEIPVEPE
+164 VKEIPVEPE

-210 SENTDDEIPST
+210 SENTDGEIPST

-227 TDVPPQDEPDA
+227 TDVPPQDEPDV
-238 DVSDTDTP
+238 DVPDTDTP

-259 TVPEAPS
+259 TVPEAPP
-266 AEQPYEE
+266 AEKSYEE

-345 PVTASPVTAMDSDA
+345 PLTASPVTATDSDA
-359 DKPSGEPGNQ
+359 DKLSGEPGSQ

-469 YDSDGNLI
+469 YDPDGNLI

-482 HQHTEGCL
+482 HQHTEECL

-515 ALPPGTQFR
+515 VLPPGTQFR

-591 VQIKFAFKQPQT
+591 VQIQFAFKQPQT

-651 VSDGLVEFTLD
+651 VSNGLVEFTLD

-669 LAQEDSEYIPLT
+669 VTHEDGSVVPITEVT
-681 QDTNP
+681 P
-686 GLDYTYRDV
+686 GLDYNYRDV
-695 LGSAINYGITAQEMH
+695 LGSAINYGITANEVH

-723 VTSGGGNITAGAYTG
+723 VTSDGGNITVGAYTG

-749 TGSLRIDGQAC
+749 TGSLSIDGQTN
-760 TVYTTEDAAQYLEL
+760 TVYTTEEAAKSITL
-774 QGGSTFAYRTETEIK
+774 QGGSNFQYRTEKE
-789 SQITDM
+789 ITDQ
-795 IAYAERVSQIMA
+795 IAAMLSHAKQVSHIMA
-807 DQRTYSVMKY
+807 AQRTYSVMKY

-830 YFDQNDANLDISDLP
+830 YVDQNEKEIDLSNLPD
-845 AGTYY
+845 GTYY
-850 IDGDTYLNKNNVN
+850 IDGDTFLDKNDVK
-863 IRKNSN
+863 IRKNPG
-869 QTIVFNLTGETVDL
+869 QTVVFNLKSEAVNLKRFEVVDSQTG
-883 RQFQITNV
+883 Q
-891 DTGSSMNSGSSND
+891 SMNSANSNGD
-904 AVYPFAS
+904 IYPYAS
-911 TLIFNMPNADT
+911 TVIFNMPNAKT
-922 VNVQSGIFG
+922 VNIESGIFG

-945 SSGWIVANIVT
+945 SSGWIVADTVT
-956 NPGGEWHFVHQDL
+956 NPGGEWHFVYQDL
-969 TKPLPVTVAAK
+969 TEPLPVTVAAK
-980 KTLDGEAPDE
+980 KTLDGKAPDE
-990 QTEFNFKVE
+990 QTEFSFKVE
-999 RWDDDT
+999 RWDEAKQT
-1005 NGWVEE
+1005 WVNE

-1025 TFSEVGTYYYRV
+1025 TFSQAGTYYYRV
-1037 SEVNDG
+1037 SEMNGG

-1071 TFYKTGDMGQLG
+1071 TFYKTGDIRQLG
-1083 DDKETTEILFQN
+1083 DSIKTTEILFQN

-1103 LPETGGVGTNLF
+1103 LHETGGPGTNLF